1 MSIVRPI
8 SGFGRLIPSGPP
20 GGPPGVP
27 SGASRGPPGGPPGV
41 PSGAPVAPVAASGAP
56 VAPVPSRT
64 SGAPVKHV
72 GFRLPSTHKASNNH
86 KSTKHVDKK
95 TLKSAKNDFIRKLG
109 IKLTSDQDNTIEE
122 FMNKVLIE
130 KSKSDRTDSKEIR
143 IRTEKDKTERL
154 GFTDLDPKKFNEYI
168 DNTPGIA
175 ELDLESPSN
184 LIGNAKKIVTDRE
197 WQRKILEEYELI
209 KKDMNMPD
217 IYDFSR

>member
-8 SGFGRLIPSGPP
+8 SGFGRLIPS
-20 GGPPGVP
+20 
-27 SGASRGPPGGPPGV
+27 GPPGGPPGV